1 VTKQSFFVAGG
12 ALQADAGCYVSRVA
26 DTELLEALRRGQFCY
41 VLTSRQMG
49 KSSLMVRTAV
59 QLRQEGSAVVI
70 IDLTAIGQ
78 NLDVDQWYFSML
90 CHVGEKLDLE
100 QEMEAY
106 WDANQRRAPLHR
118 FIGAI
123 KEVYLERK
131 RKPLVIFVDEID
143 AVRSLQKFSAD
154 EFFAGIRECYNRRP
168 EDPKLERLTF
178 CLLGVATP
186 SDLIRD
192 ERITPFNIGHAVEL
206 GDFTPSDA
214 VVLAGGLSPHH
225 DTARALLDRV
235 LWWTSGQPYLTQKL
249 CGEVAQAK
257 VHVTKDVDAACER
270 IFLSPEA
277 RERDD
282 NLHFVR
288 DRLLRS
294 EQDRAALLD
303 AYAKVC
309 RGEKL
314 ADDHLNPVLN
324 ELRLSGVVRVVNG
337 HLQPR
342 NRIYSK
348 VFDLKWV
355 QKNLPNAEIRRQRAA
370 FYRGVRRVAGVA
382 AIVLVVMGALVL
394 YAWRSAQAEKAA
406 TESKRKADASL
417 LREAGR
423 TKAALDRLVE
433 TQTKIEGLLEALT
446 PLVTEKSGKLIL
458 DRAEDVVRSV
468 TSSRADDPRVVLG
481 LVGLRRVCGRLYL
494 RLGNDEAAFKQAE
507 EARGLLA
514 EQMKLGNAN
523 PALAKQMHDCILL
536 VGDCILGGPSPD
548 TVEHKSDSD
557 YARALATYQE
567 AIDLAQRQMTQNP
580 RDASW
585 QTLYFSDL
593 TKLGDTAQL
602 FGGSKIKD
610 AEDRYNYALKMI
622 SEVRQKNP
630 GSADLDRIEAS
641 IHDSLGTLFL
651 ARDRRTEARNH
662 FDQSLKLREAGSSD
676 ELAEQPERQAD
687 LATSYNKLGNFFSNQ
702 GQWKEALDYYQRGLD
717 IRRKLC
723 EQDKR
728 RDWQRNLG
736 YSLYNVSRAQW
747 QLGVKAKN
755 SAMIRRAVDLSD
767 ERLKIAENLYNEDPS
782 DYYLKQD
789 HANALYG
796 HADLLLNTT
805 DPAVK
810 DWARALELVQQA
822 VKETDRRDPQPLAL
836 LAQALRFMKRPAEAR
851 QAAEEAQSLLPPPE
865 KRTSDEKQIAID
877 LNWELRKDRSA
888 EATAPSSPHHPTANA
903 PH

>member
-1 VTKQSFFVAGG
+1 MTQTFFVAGG
-12 ALQADAGCYVSRVA
+12 ALQADAGCYVARVA
-26 DTELLEALRRGQFCY
+26 DSELLEALQRGEFCY

-59 QLRQEGSAVVI
+59 QLREQGCAVVI

-78 NLDVDQWYFSML
+78 NLDVEQWYFSML
-90 CHVGEKLDLE
+90 CHVGEKLSLE
-100 QEMEAY
+100 AEMEAF
-106 WDANQRRAPLHR
+106 WDASLRRAPLHR
-118 FIGAI
+118 FMGAI
-123 KEVYLERK
+123 KEVYLEKK

-168 EDPKLERLTF
+168 EDPKLERLSF

-206 GDFTPSDA
+206 RDFTPSDA

-225 DTARALLDRV
+225 DTARVLLDRV

-249 CGEVAQAK
+249 CAEVAQAK
-257 VHVTKDVDAACER
+257 VHLTRDVDAACER

-294 EQDRAALLD
+294 EQDRAAILD

-309 RGEKL
+309 RGERL
-314 ADDHLNPVLN
+314 ADDHLNPVLS

-348 VFDLKWV
+348 VFDLAWV
-355 QKNLPNAEIRRQRAA
+355 RKNLPDAETRRQKAA

-382 AIVLVVMGALVL
+382 AAVLIVMGALVL

-514 EQMKLGNAN
+514 EQIKLGNPD

-548 TVEHKSDSD
+548 TIENKSEAD
-557 YARALATYQE
+557 YSRAVATYRE
-567 AIDLAQRQMTQNP
+567 AIDLAQKQMNQNQH
-580 RDASW
+580 DASW
-585 QTLYFSDL
+585 RALYFADL

-602 FGGSKIKD
+602 FGGPRLKE
-610 AEDRYNYALKMI
+610 AEDDYNFALKMVA
-622 SEVRQKNP
+622 EVRQRNP
-630 GSADLDRIEAS
+630 HAADLDRIEAS

-651 ARDRRTEARNH
+651 DRDRRAEARAH
-662 FDQSLKLREAGSSD
+662 FDQSLKLRQAGPSE
-676 ELAEQPERQAD
+676 ELAEQPEHQAD
-687 LATSYNKLGNFFSNQ
+687 LAMSYNKLGNVFNNQ
-702 GQWKEALDYYQRGLD
+702 GQSKEALDYYERGLA

-723 EQDKR
+723 ERDKR
-728 RDWQRNLG
+728 REWQRNLG
-736 YSLYNVSRAQW
+736 YSLYNVSRVQW
-747 QLGVKAKN
+747 QLGVKGKN
-755 SAMIRRAVDLSD
+755 SAMIRRAVELSA
-767 ERLKIAENLYNEDPS
+767 ERLKIAESLRAEDPS
-782 DYYLKQD
+782 DPYLKLD
-789 HANALYG
+789 HANALYA

-805 DPAVK
+805 DPGIKDWPRALDLVQEAVK
-810 DWARALELVQQA
+810 N
-822 VKETDRRDPQPLAL
+822 TDRRDPKLLAL
-836 LAQALRFMKRPAEAR
+836 LAEALRFMKRPAEAR
-851 QAAEEAQSLLPPPE
+851 QAAEEAQSLLPPPD
-865 KRTSDEKQIAID
+865 KRTNDEKQTAID
-877 LNWELRKDRSA
+877 ITWELRQDRKA
-888 EATAPSSPHHPTANA
+888 EAGSPHQATR
-903 PH
+903 